1 MEAWTH
7 RRSLWN
13 GGGIDQGIGGSC
25 EIIADHFHACIKLLI
40 DMRKLLRVDR
50 FGRAGV
56 DRFGLSGF
64 ELQQILITVV

>member
-25 EIIADHFHACIKLLI
+25 EIIANHSHAFIESLI
-40 DMRKLLRVDR
+40 DMRKLLSVDS
-50 FGRAGV
+50 FGRAGFESQSFDEQV
-56 DRFGLSGF
+56 VITGF
-64 ELQQILITVV
+64 ES